1 MPHEVRRV
9 IRARR
14 AAVAMMAGCGIL
26 TACGSPATPTSSG
39 ASGPPTPS
47 PTRLTGA
54 PLSTDRFSTIVPT
67 GWSNKLGDATE
78 VQKFSG
84 SGTVEML
91 IEQGPPGQLQQNIN
105 DVTANINVL
114 LLASPVPDDQVAAY
128 LQSVSS
134 NGATNLSSAQSFTID
149 GATGQFITYDR
160 DIQGTPGE
168 SQDMIINH
176 GTSTYDIVLNTS
188 QFAFTQQQSGIQA
201 VLTAWRWKT

>member
-1 MPHEVRRV
+1 MIRVRH
-9 IRARR
+9 
-14 AAVAMMAGCGIL
+14 AAFVVVAGCGLL
-26 TACGSPATPTSSG
+26 TACGGPATPTSG
-39 ASGPPTPS
+39 GPTVAPTASSS
-47 PTRLTGA
+47 PLTGT
-54 PLSTDRFSTIVPT
+54 PLSTDKFSTIIPA
-67 GWSNKLGDATE
+67 GWSNKLNDPTE

-84 SGTVEML
+84 NGTVEML
-91 IEQGPPGQLQQNIN
+91 IEEGPPGQLQQNIN

-114 LLASPVPDDQVAAY
+114 LLASAVPDDQVATY

-149 GATGQFITYDR
+149 GSTGQFITYDR

-176 GTSTYDIVLNTS
+176 AGSTYDIVLNTS

-201 VLTAWRWKT
+201 VLTAWRWKS